1 MAARLFLPLPSS
13 VILLTPFIWGVCV
26 AFGDDLWSVK
36 AGNGDSSPTSAKSL
50 VKHCQGWL
58 GMHVQGVFVFVVCF
72 SSLWCLLALGKSAQS
87 WFLGFPVGK
96 GVFKTTQLPST
107 FQVLCDLSRKEL

>member
-1 MAARLFLPLPSS
+1 METPAQLVQKAWLSTAKGGWACMCKGFLFLL
-13 VILLTPFIWGVCV
+13 
-26 AFGDDLWSVK
+26 
-36 AGNGDSSPTSAKSL
+36 
-50 VKHCQGWL
+50 
-58 GMHVQGVFVFVVCF
+58 FVFPVFGVYW
-72 SSLWCLLALGKSAQS
+72 LWGNLHSS